1 MEERGVTIEDH
12 QKKEESLSQTFI
24 DIENQ
29 LKEPG
34 TDVLYSESQFVDHL
48 DHVIK
53 LRFGEDIESDS
64 SDLSEEDQE
73 KFEECMDILK
83 SLLEDYVG
91 VYFGESDV
99 TYSDIHAFFFI
110 FVFNLFNTLIAYIP
124 IKYNRDFID
133 QKLEYQL
140 AKILQQLFNGSGD
153 DLEDVIVDFISS
165 DHSIQAET
173 VIQFIENDFVHI
185 DYDTLQTYLNKVFD
199 VSNTSKML
207 YLKTRIMESN
217 SE

>member
-1 MEERGVTIEDH
+1 MEESGVTINDH
-12 QKKEESLSQTFI
+12 EKKEESLSQVLTN
-24 DIENQ
+24 IENR

-34 TDVLYSESQFVDHL
+34 TDVLYSEAQFVDHL
-48 DHVIK
+48 DRAIK
-53 LRFGEDIESDS
+53 LRFGINVENDV

-73 KFEECMDILK
+73 KFEKCMDTLK
-83 SLLEDYVG
+83 SLLENYIG

-124 IKYNRDFID
+124 LKYNKDFID
-133 QKLEYQL
+133 HKLKNQIS
-140 AKILQQLFNGSGD
+140 KILHHLFNGSND
-153 DLEDVIVDFISS
+153 DLEDVIIDFISS

-173 VIQFIENDFVHI
+173 VIQFIENDFVYI
-185 DYDTLQTYLNKVFD
+185 DYNTLQTYLNKVFD
-199 VSNTSKML
+199 VSNSSNML
-207 YLKTRIMESN
+207 YLRTQIMELN